1 MEKFTSFMRKSA
13 AFSKKHIL
21 PQLKELGMNVLMDAM
36 EGKNVG
42 NSLKS
47 NFHQQS
53 RNYVRNQRRRQR
65 TTGVY

>member
-1 MEKFTSFMRKSA
+1 MEKFKSFMRKSA
-13 AFSKKHIL
+13 ALSKKHVL
-21 PQLKELGMNVLMDAM
+21 PQLKKLGMNVLIDAM

-53 RNYVRNQRRRQR
+53 HN
-65 TTGVY
+65 